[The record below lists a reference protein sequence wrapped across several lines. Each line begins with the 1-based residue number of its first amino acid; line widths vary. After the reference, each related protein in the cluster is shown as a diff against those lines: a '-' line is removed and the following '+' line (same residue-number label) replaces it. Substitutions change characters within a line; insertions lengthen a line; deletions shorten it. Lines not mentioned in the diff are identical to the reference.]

1 VLSLHYALDIVF
13 YDVVFYYSYILLFS
27 LSDAAQLE
35 VGAFCLLLLL
45 FLALKIFVLLG

>member
-1 VLSLHYALDIVF
+1 MLSLHYALDIVF
-13 YDVVFYYSYILLFS
+13 YDVVFYSYILLFS